1 MTYIELLSTSLQS
14 NAQITSHS
22 IFVHPDGDHGVEN
35 GCVSTLRPH
44 FGQKHIEIY

>member
-14 NAQITSHS
+14 NAQITNHG

-35 GCVSTLRPH
+35 LSVSTLCPH
-44 FGQKHIEIY
+44 FGQKHIEMY